1 MKKSERMISGM
12 PLARCG
18 KNEGQSC
25 LVSKVANCAYMDGLS
40 IISTL

>member
-12 PLARCG
+12 PLVRCG

-25 LVSKVANCAYMDGLS
+25 LVSKVANCTNLRERS
-40 IISTL
+40 IVSML